1 MPFHQASILQEWNSR
16 GLPVWRSQGHYLEG
30 LVAITYDLQQ
40 GLRVGSVAITDD
52 GDFTRL

>member
-52 GDFTRL
+52 GDLTRL